1 MKHKEETK
9 IRPMSI
15 AKMVS
20 LHDSTPVV
28 LPPEFVDILT
38 GNAKSAVL
46 ILKPYSPIIRLI
58 PAQNPLGVKVVIETS
73 ESFSNVFREIGQV
86 FSRNKLK
93 FLYCTGLCMAQETC
107 TYEGFFDFNKSPISE
122 DQLKEEIT
130 NLKGVDQVEFF
141 KLQTESRL

>member
-20 LHDSTPVV
+20 LHNSTPVV
-28 LPPEFVDILT
+28 LPSEFVEILT
-38 GNAKSAVL
+38 GNAKAAVL

-58 PAQNPLGVKVVIETS
+58 PAENPLGVKVVIETS
-73 ESFSNVFREIGQV
+73 ESFSDLFREIAQV

-93 FLYCTGLCMAQETC
+93 PLYCTGFCKAQETC
-107 TYEGFFDFNKSPISE
+107 TYEGFFDLNESPIYE

-130 NLKGVDQVEFF
+130 RLKGVNRVEFF
-141 KLQTESRL
+141 RLKAKSKL